1 MSISLSFIPSLS
13 LPQPPSLSC
22 SATVPRRCF
31 SSIRCGPRDNRG
43 PLLKGRILSSEA
55 IQSIQSLKRAN
66 RTGSLSLSLPP
77 LRRLLKADLLAV
89 VRELLRQDHCT
100 LAVHVLSTLRSEYPP
115 LDLTLCADVV
125 NALARNGEREEI
137 DSLIG
142 EMEGIEGG
150 YENDKALAKLIRAV
164 MGAERR
170 ESAVRIYAMMREGG
184 WGSESWE
191 ADEYVAEVLS
201 KGLRRL
207 GEEELAAQ
215 VASTQRVWF
224 FFWKWN
230 KDTYVREGSS
240 VDCPLNFFFF

>member
-1 MSISLSFIPSLS
+1 MAISLSFTPSLS
-13 LPQPPSLSC
+13 LPQPPRLSRN
-22 SATVPRRCF
+22 ATVPRRWL

-43 PLLKGRILSSEA
+43 PLLKGRILSTEA
-55 IQSIQSLKRAN
+55 IQSIQSLKRAH
-66 RTGSLSLSLPP
+66 RTGSISLSLPP

-115 LDLTLCADVV
+115 LDLALYADVV
-125 NALARNGEREEI
+125 NALVRNGEREEI
-137 DSLIG
+137 DRLIG

-150 YENDKALAKLIRAV
+150 YENDKALGKLIRA
-164 MGAERR
+164 A
-170 ESAVRIYAMMREGG
+170 AVRIYEMMREGG

-215 VASTQRVWF
+215 VASTQRVRIR
-224 FFWKWN
+224 
-230 KDTYVREGSS
+230 T
-240 VDCPLNFFFF
+240 